1 VRLGAPAALL
11 FCAGCNPQS
20 LQGSLTAVLTLDYTH
35 ATLSVAAD
43 QAALT
48 FLRPVPIGD
57 VIDAGAAANSEDTVF
72 KVVTYLTGATLAAA
86 KGCKV
91 DTNCTTP
98 EVCYLGT
105 CAFDLSQILPGTMNQ
120 QRGQLSR
127 FVLNDPVQTFPPIQR
142 GDFYVTGNPVLGK
155 NVGGYFTVT
164 FTEGIDEASGRTVY
178 GGFTAKVVP

>member
-1 VRLGAPAALL
+1 MKPGLPAALL
-11 FCAGCNPQS
+11 LCAGCNPQS
-20 LQGSLTAVLTLDYTH
+20 LQGSLTAVLTLNYTQ
-35 ATLSVAAD
+35 ATLSIAAD

-48 FLRPVPIGD
+48 FLRPVPVGD
-57 VIDAGAAANSEDTVF
+57 VIDAGGAATSQDTVF

-86 KGCKV
+86 KGCKA
-91 DTNCTTP
+91 DSDCTTP
-98 EVCYLGT
+98 ELCFLNT
-105 CAFDLSQILPGTMNQ
+105 CAFDLSQILPGTTQ

-142 GDFYVTGNPVLGK
+142 GDFYVSGNPVLGK

-178 GGFTAKVVP
+178 AGFNAKVVP